1 MAGPQPKIILISV
14 KLKAFPL
21 RSCTSHECTFLPFQF
36 NTALKILIRIIRQGR
51 EKAFKSERKN

>member
-14 KLKAFPL
+14 KAFPL
-21 RSCTSHECTFLPFQF
+21 ISCTSHECTFLPFQF
-36 NTALKILIRIIRQGR
+36 NTALKILIRVIRQGK